1 MRTLTSRQSFSPLAL
16 AAALLVAFAFLF
28 AWPQPAAAH
37 DSLVES
43 NPAADST
50 VETLPDTLTL
60 TFSAEVVDGDGATEI
75 AVTDAAGDSV
85 TDGPA
90 TVDGAV
96 VTQPLV
102 AQADA
107 GTYKVLWKIVSSDG
121 HVTSEAFEFTVAT
134 STLPTPEPSPSA
146 TTEET
151 TAPEPEV
158 TQSAVPL
165 DDPNMESTA
174 SFSPAWLIAGAAV
187 LLVVVLVLVLLLRR
201 RKPAD
206 SESDAPAER

>member
-1 MRTLTSRQSFSPLAL
+1 MRTLTSQRSVSPFVL

-28 AWPQPAAAH
+28 AWPQPASAH
-37 DSLVES
+37 DGLVES

-50 VETLPDTLTL
+50 VETLPETLTL
-60 TFSAEVVDGDGATEI
+60 TFSAEVIDGEGATVV
-75 AVTDAAGDSV
+75 AVTDAAGQSV

-90 TVDGAV
+90 AVDGAV

-107 GTYKVLWKIVSSDG
+107 GVYKVEWKIVSSDG
-121 HVTSEAFEFTVAT
+121 HATSEAFEFTVST

-146 TTEET
+146 TADET
-151 TAPEPEV
+151 AAPAPEV

-165 DDPNMESTA
+165 DEPNVESTT
-174 SFSPAWLIAGAAV
+174 SFSPVWLIVGALV
-187 LLVVVLVLVLLLRR
+187 LLVVVLALILLLRR
-201 RKPAD
+201 RKPAAT
-206 SESDAPAER
+206 ESDAPAER